1 MGPLAWSSVNK
12 EAGHENIRRETHD
25 GSDVGN
31 RRARVGGRSLRL
43 GGQSGHGA
51 DGHRAGADG
60 CHHRRAGDKIDGD
73 VYTVLRSYSDN
84 GGSNPSRG
92 FGGALTEKQFRVY
105 VGKET
110 TKIKGEK
117 KVGDKIRA
125 EVTRGGFAN
134 SIQ

>member
-1 MGPLAWSSVNK
+1 MRA
-12 EAGHENIRRETHD
+12 
-25 GSDVGN
+25 SDV
-31 RRARVGGRSLRL
+31 RRMMVVTLAIAVLGL
-43 GGQSGHGA
+43 GGSPFALA
-51 DGHRAGADG
+51 DNQDMAQMDTEPGPTDAIIDG
-60 CHHRRAGDKIDGD
+60 QVIKIDGD

-84 GGSNPSRG
+84 GGSSQARG

-105 VGKET
+105 VGKQT

>member
-1 MGPLAWSSVNK
+1 MMVVTLAITVL
-12 EAGHENIRRETHD
+12 G
-25 GSDVGN
+25 
-31 RRARVGGRSLRL
+31 L
-43 GGQSGHGA
+43 GGSPFALA
-51 DGHRAGADG
+51 DNWDMAQMDTQPGPTDAIVEGQVI
-60 CHHRRAGDKIDGD
+60 KIDGD

-84 GGSNPSRG
+84 GGSNPSRV
-92 FGGALTEKQFRVY
+92 FGSALTEKTFRVY